1 MQPLSYHKA
10 YPHPSL
16 DRTLIHCKKIPH
28 YELVCF
34 CLLDLSLF
42 DFSSLNCLSILGKLS
57 WRDMCCF
64 CGQGGRMDSFH
75 LNSQFYTS
83 GEPEP
88 TVSYCIWAIRKGIKK
103 TFSEN
108 PSRLKFSAKTIT
120 QIIHLELDFDLL
132 GNVHSWVPEVVCAG
146 FPWELSYVGGASLL
160 LPSLGLVSPR
170 KTSIKKKD
178 LIKQIIC
185 GGRSAFLPLSRV
197 SLSEK
202 LFST

>member
-1 MQPLSYHKA
+1 MQPLSFHKA
-10 YPHPSL
+10 YPHPFL

-75 LNSQFYTS
+75 LNSQSYTS

-88 TVSYCIWAIRKGIKK
+88 TS
-103 TFSEN
+103 T
-108 PSRLKFSAKTIT
+108 KTIT